1 MAHTLECGNGSRGSA
16 MDFPALP
23 RENPSVFREEFY
35 GFLYQYGN
43 VIL

>member
-1 MAHTLECGNGSRGSA
+1 MAHTLECGNGSCPQG
-16 MDFPALP
+16 

>member
-1 MAHTLECGNGSRGSA
+1 MTAAGHGAYTGMRKRL
-16 MDFPALP
+16 LP
-23 RENPSVFREEFY
+23 VGQENPSVFREEFY